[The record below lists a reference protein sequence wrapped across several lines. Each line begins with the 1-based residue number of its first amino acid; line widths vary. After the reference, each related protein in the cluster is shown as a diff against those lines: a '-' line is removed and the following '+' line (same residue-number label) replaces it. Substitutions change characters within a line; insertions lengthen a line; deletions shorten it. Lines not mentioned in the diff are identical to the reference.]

1 MPIFNKRRMLTMSLK
16 NIEVF
21 NFETGEWERDTVKRR
36 DFGTLKKA
44 APAALVPFA
53 LFTPSAFAQEPAQ
66 YIGEKSMQVIAHALD
81 PLVELM
87 VALSF
92 PIASVIMV
100 GACFFFMFNNADKA
114 WDMIMKAGLGYVLL
128 QLSPLFL
135 KILQE
140 VGTAVN

>member
-1 MPIFNKRRMLTMSLK
+1 MSLK

-21 NFETGEWERDTVKRR
+21 DFDTGVWRKDAPKKRDYKTIEKIV
-36 DFGTLKKA
+36 
-44 APAALVPFA
+44 PATLVPFA
-53 LFTPSAFAQEPAQ
+53 LFTPQAFAQEPAQ

-114 WDMIMKAGLGYVLL
+114 WDMIMKAGLGYVLI

-140 VGTAVN
+140 VGTAVS